1 MTIPRVFVSYSHD
14 SQAHKQW
21 VLEFATR
28 LRKVGVDASL
38 DQWDLGPGDDIP
50 HFMERSLA
58 TADRVIMV
66 CTENYVQKANAG
78 TGGVGYEKMIVTSD
92 LMKTIDSNKVIPV
105 IRQGGRPEL
114 PTFLKSKLYIDF
126 SREDQFEESFDNLT
140 RSIHNAPLF
149 QKPEISNSPF
159 EPVAAAFKRT
169 GDPQLELMKHLM
181 HTFEQMRNREYIPYK
196 YVAERWPGSRA
207 MFDILLEGAK
217 DSGLI
222 RMPTSSVIEITIK
235 GKMYAVENKIVE

>member
-1 MTIPRVFVSYSHD
+1 MAIPKVFVSYSHD
-14 SQAHKQW
+14 SQAHKRW

-50 HFMERSLA
+50 QFMERSLA
-58 TADRVIMV
+58 NADRVIMI
-66 CTENYVQKANAG
+66 CTANYVRKANAG

-105 IRQGGRPEL
+105 IRQSSGPEL

-149 QKPEISNSPF
+149 QKPEISISPF
-159 EPVAAAFKRT
+159 EPVASAAKRT

-181 HTFEQMRNREYIPYK
+181 DTFEQSRDVAYIPYQ
-196 YVAERWPGSRA
+196 YVAERWRGSRA

-217 DSGLI
+217 ADGLI
-222 RMPTSSVIEITIK
+222 RMPTPQYIEVTIE